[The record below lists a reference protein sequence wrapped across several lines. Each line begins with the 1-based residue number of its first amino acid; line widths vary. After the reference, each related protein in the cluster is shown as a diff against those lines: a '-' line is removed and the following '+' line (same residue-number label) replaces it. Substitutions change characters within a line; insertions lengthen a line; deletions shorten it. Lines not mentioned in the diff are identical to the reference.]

1 MRAAAEACQGGA
13 SSCDFVII
21 IKSSQY
27 ESIII
32 MVGGILSLWEL
43 AGEPNH
49 RHHPHPHIMQTSH
62 QSDTQATEPFQIPRP
77 PSF

>member
-13 SSCDFVII
+13 PVI
-21 IKSSQY
+21 SSQY